1 MLRIGICDDSDISL
15 QNMLSLCHEYFQNN
29 IGKIE
34 YQMFE
39 SGEEVIEYCDN
50 DDADKMDIL
59 FLDIEMSGI
68 SGIELMNRVLK
79 LDKIWRIAFV
89 SSHNEQ
95 MKYSFGIKT
104 IGFIEKPAAYCD
116 VSDILEKI
124 LLEKQENISVLIT
137 LTNGKTKKL
146 YVEDIRYIEAE
157 GRYTYIYT
165 DEKIFCTSKISEL
178 EKELNDS
185 SVVRVHKSYMVN
197 IEYMSLKNGRILMQD
212 WKVELPIG
220 RSYKENV
227 KRAYHE
233 YGIKMAR
240 RRI

>member
-1 MLRIGICDDSDISL
+1 MYEFSRILGKLVRKSRTQMGLTQMDVSSALEMDNRTILNIENYRGNPKLCVLYPLFRYLKIDANALFYPESQDDAPTITQLRILLSDCTEEEAEL
-15 QNMLSLCHEYFQNN
+15 LHLSYVVVE
-29 IGKIE
+29 
-34 YQMFE
+34 
-39 SGEEVIEYCDN
+39 
-50 DDADKMDIL
+50 AAL
-59 FLDIEMSGI
+59 FLEENYD
-68 SGIELMNRVLK
+68 
-79 LDKIWRIAFV
+79 AF
-89 SSHNEQ
+89 
-95 MKYSFGIKT
+95 
-104 IGFIEKPAAYCD
+104 CD
-116 VSDILEKI
+116 E
-124 LLEKQENISVLIT
+124 T
-137 LTNGKTKKL
+137 W
-146 YVEDIRYIEAE
+146 
-157 GRYTYIYT
+157 YIYT

>member
-1 MLRIGICDDSDISL
+1 MMRIGICDDSDISR

-50 DDADKMDIL
+50 DDADKIDIL

-157 GRYTYIYT
+157 GRYTYI
-165 DEKIFCTSKISEL
+165 
-178 EKELNDS
+178 
-185 SVVRVHKSYMVN
+185 
-197 IEYMSLKNGRILMQD
+197 
-212 WKVELPIG
+212 
-220 RSYKENV
+220 
-227 KRAYHE
+227 
-233 YGIKMAR
+233 
-240 RRI
+240 